1 MNYNQNF
8 NNPQQNWNQPPAPEP
23 RKPQSPVKWIIISLA
38 IVLALGGLFYLV
50 ASLGKKMGSKV
61 GEMTNGIAQREDS
74 LRDEAIAQEYVSLVD
89 EIQMKQTLPDSV
101 KTNLING
108 LNELKTNAAN
118 ANDLLKQYASGFN
131 DTMQGR
137 SALAGLNKIYAH
149 NYFIKTG
156 RATNLKNALIK
167 LRDEGFAFF
176 PSAHKDS
183 TLLDAIT
190 VYDNERN
197 MPAYLSQLAGWEA
210 LHFYQPAITVRLNI
224 TLYKKQIRNYAS
236 SVQRECRYYLETYP

>member
-1 MNYNQNF
+1 
-8 NNPQQNWNQPPAPEP
+8 
-23 RKPQSPVKWIIISLA
+23 
-38 IVLALGGLFYLV
+38 
-50 ASLGKKMGSKV
+50 
-61 GEMTNGIAQREDS
+61 
-74 LRDEAIAQEYVSLVD
+74 
-89 EIQMKQTLPDSV
+89 
-101 KTNLING
+101 
-108 LNELKTNAAN
+108 
-118 ANDLLKQYASGFN
+118 
-131 DTMQGR
+131 MQGR

-210 LHFYQPAITVRLNI
+210 LHFDQPAITVRLNI